1 MENSKAE
8 VLNALIDGLEAFGMD
23 IDSALTTVF
32 MVAKSE
38 EKMLELIQFMA
49 TEEYLT
55 EEKIL
60 CKALEL
66 AEKNKI

>member
-60 CKALEL
+60 CKALKI
-66 AEKNKI
+66 AEKNGI

>member
-1 MENSKAE
+1 MDNSKAE

>member
-1 MENSKAE
+1 MDNSKAE

-60 CKALEL
+60 SKALEL